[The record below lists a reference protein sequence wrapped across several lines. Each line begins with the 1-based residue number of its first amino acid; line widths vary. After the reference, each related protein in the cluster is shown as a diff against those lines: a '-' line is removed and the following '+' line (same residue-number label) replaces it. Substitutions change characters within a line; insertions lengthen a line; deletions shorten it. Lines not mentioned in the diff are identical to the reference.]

1 MYNRYQIRCGTM
13 EHTREFRATRAVKR
27 RREKRSYTSHKSPKR
42 HTTARRHDCR
52 KHASQM
58 SLLYNRQWCFAKEN
72 TNETFKAVKIEVWL
86 RQRLCHKQLIKKNKQ
101 THYHQYQESSV
112 FKAKLDENK
121 QTKTTNKQ
129 KHTHTQNRSTFGK
142 VQFIR
147 RISQKNG

>member
-1 MYNRYQIRCGTM
+1 MWH
-13 EHTREFRATRAVKR
+13 HTIYTRVWRAHRAPRVMRALSENKR
-27 RREKRSYTSHKSPKR
+27 KALLYLTQEPKTPYHGQTSRLPQ
-42 HTTARRHDCR
+42 TCVTDVV
-52 KHASQM
+52 
-58 SLLYNRQWCFAKEN
+58 LYNRQWCFAKEN

-86 RQRLCHKQLIKKNKQ
+86 HQRLCHKQLIKKNKQ